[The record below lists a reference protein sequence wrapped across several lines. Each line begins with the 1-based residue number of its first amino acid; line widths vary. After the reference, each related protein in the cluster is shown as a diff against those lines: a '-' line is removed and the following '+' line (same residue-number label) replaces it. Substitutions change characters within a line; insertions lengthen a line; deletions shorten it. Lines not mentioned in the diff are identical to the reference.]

1 MTKTEVKKI
10 PKTQVKKDLL
20 LFKSL
25 HKLPTESLKHIL
37 QHMDDESVDK
47 ICECVYN
54 VLKTKIKFS
63 SKKRKQLVKNIHE
76 HCCLKNLKTIENRK
90 VSVSKRRKA
99 LVQEGKGIGLIL
111 SAIVPL
117 LTRLFM
123 KQ

>member
-1 MTKTEVKKI
+1 MNPGKK
-10 PKTQVKKDLL
+10 KQLRNDLPF
-20 LFKSL
+20 FKSL
-25 HKLPTESLKHIL
+25 QKLPTDSLKHIL
-37 QHMDDESVDK
+37 QHMDDNSVDK

-54 VLKTKIKFS
+54 VLHTKLKFS
-63 SKKRKQLVKNIHE
+63 SQKKKRLIRSLHE
-76 HCCLKNLKTIENRK
+76 HCCLKTLKTIGNKK

-123 KQ
+123 K